1 MAKKHK
7 NGKIDAA
14 KVENRY
20 DAAGTGRRMAGWNT
34 PSSGPNNAINNPQ
47 KIRDR
52 ARDVVR
58 NDWAGTSSVRVW
70 ANNIIGTGIIPRPT
84 TKDLTLKAKLTELWN
99 AWVRVADADGVLDLY
114 GLQQL
119 VLRTWFTGGEAFIR
133 LRPRRMADG
142 LPVPLQVQVL
152 EADMVPQLDV
162 DNYPGLPTGNIIRSG
177 IELNK
182 IGQRVAYWM
191 WKAHPG
197 DKQPSTIVYNEVVR
211 IPADGVLHIFEP
223 NRPGQLRG
231 VSEMASVLAKLRNVA
246 DVDDALLERQRL
258 ANLFTLFITKQLP
271 SGAADAMT
279 GLPYQ
284 GSLDEPL
291 AGMEPGIA
299 QELLPGED
307 VKFSDPPDAGANYAD
322 FMRVQH
328 LGVAAGSG
336 APYELMSGD
345 IKDVSDRTL
354 RIVINEFRR
363 SCEQKQWLIFIPKM
377 CQPIRDAWAMAAEL
391 AGVLTTPEAVEAKK
405 VRWAPQ
411 GWAYIHPVQDVQ
423 AKTAEVLGGFR
434 SRSSVITERGDDPD
448 EVDQERADDLKRE
461 DALGLTPVGPVDP
474 NADTAAAEKKDDK
487 EKADKSAKAM
497 LDMQNRILDLFG
509 NDSDQ

>member
-7 NGKIDAA
+7 NRKIDAA

-34 PSSGPNNAINNPQ
+34 PSSGPNYAIGNPQ

-84 TKDLTLKAKLTELWN
+84 TKNATLKEKLTELWN

-142 LPVPLQVQVL
+142 LPVPLQIQVL

-162 DNYPGLPTGNIIRSG
+162 DNYPGLPSGNIIRSG

-182 IGQRVAYWM
+182 IGQRTAYWM
-191 WKAHPG
+191 WKNHPG
-197 DKQPSTIVYNEVVR
+197 DKQPSTIIYNEVVR
-211 IPADGVLHIFEP
+211 IPAEGVLHIYEP

-231 VSEMASVLAKLRNVA
+231 VSEMASVIAKLRNVA
-246 DVDDALLERQRL
+246 DYDDAQLLRQNL
-258 ANLFTLFITKQLP
+258 ANMFTLFITKQLP
-271 SGAADAMT
+271 TGAADVMT
-279 GLPYQ
+279 GLPYA

-291 AGMEPGIA
+291 AGLEPGIA

-336 APYELMSGD
+336 APYELISGD

-363 SCEQKQWLIFIPKM
+363 CCEQKQWLIFIPKM
-377 CQPIRDAWAMAAEL
+377 CQPIRDAWAVAAEL
-391 AGVLTTPEAVEAKK
+391 SGALTAAEAVEAGK

-423 AKTAEVLGGFR
+423 AKAAEVEAGFR

-448 EVDQERADDLKRE
+448 AVDLERADDLKRA
-461 DALGLTPVGPVDP
+461 DALGLIPTAPVDP
-474 NADTAAAEKKDDK
+474 NADKAASDKKK
-487 EKADKSAKAM
+487 QQAKPKKKP
-497 LDMQNRILDLFG
+497 
-509 NDSDQ
+509 

>member
-1 MAKKHK
+1 
-7 NGKIDAA
+7 
-14 KVENRY
+14 
-20 DAAGTGRRMAGWNT
+20 MAGWNT
-34 PSSGPNNAINNPQ
+34 PSSGPNNAIGNPQ

-70 ANNIIGTGIIPRPT
+70 ANNIIGTGIIPRHL
-84 TKDLTLKAKLTELWN
+84 TKDATLKEKLTQLWN
-99 AWVRVADADGVLDLY
+99 DWVRVADADSVLDLY

-142 LPVPLQVQVL
+142 LPVPLQIQVL
-152 EADMVPQLDV
+152 EADMVPQLDT
-162 DNYPGLPTGNIIRSG
+162 DIYPGLPSGNIIRSG

-182 IGQRVAYWM
+182 IGQRVAYWF
-191 WKAHPG
+191 WKNHPG
-197 DKQPSTIVYNEVVR
+197 DKQPSTIAYNEVVR
-211 IPADGVLHIFEP
+211 IPAEGVLHIYEP

-231 VSEMASVLAKLRNVA
+231 VSEMASIIAKLRNVA
-246 DVDDALLERQRL
+246 DYDDAQLERQRL
-258 ANLFTLFITKQLP
+258 SNLFTLFITKQLP

-279 GLPYQ
+279 GLPYS
-284 GSLDEPL
+284 GTLDEPL

-336 APYELMSGD
+336 APYELISGD

-354 RIVINEFRR
+354 RIIINEFRR
-363 SCEQKQWLIFIPKM
+363 CCEQKQWLIFIPKM
-377 CQPIRDAWAMAAEL
+377 CRPILDAWAMAAEL
-391 AGVLTTPEAVEAKK
+391 SGALTTAEAVEARK

-423 AKTAEVLGGFR
+423 AKAAEVEAGFR

-448 EVDQERADDLKRE
+448 QVDQERADDLKRA
-461 DALGLTPVGPVDP
+461 DKLGLIPVAPVDP
-474 NADTAAAEKKDDK
+474 NTGKDAADKKKQQDK
-487 EKADKSAKAM
+487 EDKSAKAM

-509 NDSDQ
+509 GENV

>member
-1 MAKKHK
+1 
-7 NGKIDAA
+7 
-14 KVENRY
+14 
-20 DAAGTGRRMAGWNT
+20 
-34 PSSGPNNAINNPQ
+34 
-47 KIRDR
+47 
-52 ARDVVR
+52 
-58 NDWAGTSSVRVW
+58 
-70 ANNIIGTGIIPRPT
+70 
-84 TKDLTLKAKLTELWN
+84 
-99 AWVRVADADGVLDLY
+99 
-114 GLQQL
+114 
-119 VLRTWFTGGEAFIR
+119 
-133 LRPRRMADG
+133 
-142 LPVPLQVQVL
+142 
-152 EADMVPQLDV
+152 
-162 DNYPGLPTGNIIRSG
+162 
-177 IELNK
+177 
-182 IGQRVAYWM
+182 
-191 WKAHPG
+191 
-197 DKQPSTIVYNEVVR
+197 
-211 IPADGVLHIFEP
+211 
-223 NRPGQLRG
+223 
-231 VSEMASVLAKLRNVA
+231 MASVLAKLRNVA

-377 CQPIRDAWAMAAEL
+377 CQPIRDAWATAAEL

-461 DALGLTPVGPVDP
+461 DALGLTPVAPVDP